1 MYNADSHEHAGFLG
15 VILINL
21 AFKQDN
27 TNTPSYHK
35 IK

>member
-1 MYNADSHEHAGFLG
+1 MYNADSHEHAGFLE